1 MTDNDKLRYF
11 LRRVT
16 ADLQETRGRLHAA
29 ETKDSEPIAITA
41 MSCRFPGGVRTP
53 EDLWQIMMS
62 KVDALSPFPED
73 RGWDF
78 EGLFFRDPDEPARS
92 YTLEGGFVY
101 DIPDF
106 DPEFFGIS
114 PREALAMD
122 PQQRLV
128 LEASWEAVERAGIDM
143 STLRGSQTGVFVGT
157 SYQGYGSTV
166 FVPPEGTEI
175 YLGVGNTSSVA
186 SGRVAY
192 TFGFNG
198 PAVTVDTACSSSLVA
213 LHMACQSL
221 RRNECSMAL
230 AGGVTLMS
238 SPGAFTE
245 FSRQRGLSSSGRCKA
260 FSADADGTGWGE
272 GIGMF
277 LVERLSDAR
286 RNGHQVLAVVR
297 GTAINQDG
305 ASNGLTAPN
314 GPAQQRVIR
323 QALADAR
330 LSPAQVDLVEA
341 HGTGTTLGDP
351 IEVQAL
357 AATYGKDRPAG
368 RPVWLGSVKSNIGHT
383 QAAAGAAGL
392 IKMVMAVQRGTLPP
406 TLHVEKPTTHIDWSD
421 GSMALVTDPTPWP
434 ATSQPRRGG
443 ISSFGVSGTNAHA
456 IIEQA
461 PPEEQG
467 PAADRTEGEQQEGE
481 QQEGEQQE
489 GEQQDTDRRAPL
501 DGVPFPVVVSA
512 RTEQALEDQLRRL
525 HAHMAHH
532 PEIGIAD
539 LGHSL
544 ATGRTKFSHR
554 AVVLAGDA
562 GSLVGALSAVVE
574 GRAAGDVVRGVAGRA
589 VRPVFVFPGQGAQWV
604 GMAAGLLESSAVFA
618 GRMAECGAALEPFT
632 DWRLLDVVRGEVGA
646 PGFDRV
652 DVVQPVLWAV
662 MVSLA
667 ELWRVCGVEPAAVI
681 GHSQGEI
688 AAAVVAGGLSLEDG
702 ARVVAL
708 RSRALLALSG
718 GGGMVSV
725 SLPVAEVRE
734 RLTVWAGRISVAAV
748 NGPSSVVVSGEPGAL
763 EELVASCAEEGVRA
777 KRIAVDYASH
787 SAQVELIEEELAGL
801 LAGVVPVSG
810 RVPFYSTLTGAL
822 LDDTA
827 GLDGGYWYRNLRST
841 VEFESAVRA
850 AAGDGL
856 AVFIEVSPHPV
867 LNLGLQETFDAVGSD
882 AVALGTLRRDVDEA
896 HRFMTSLAEAH
907 VHGVELDWEAVFA
920 GQRATH
926 VDLPTYPFQR
936 QRYWI
941 DDLRPVMEAP
951 VGVAAELSLA
961 DTQFWS
967 AVEQEDF
974 DVLADTLDIEGGDD
988 ARSALGAMLP
998 ALSSWR
1004 RRTRELS
1011 TVDDWRYEVAWRP
1024 LPDASAARL
1033 SGHWLVVVPE
1043 THAEDALTA
1052 GCLAALTDHGAQVLP
1067 VTVDGGKL
1075 RRDLFAGHDLPADLA
1090 GVLSLLQLDHA
1101 PHPELPDV
1109 PRGYAATVALLQA
1122 LGEAGVSAPL
1132 WCATRGAVSVGPA
1145 DPIAGP
1151 EQAMAWGMGR
1161 VAALEHPDRWGGL
1174 IDLPAALDERTAAM
1188 LSGAL
1193 GGAGDEDQLAVRQSG
1208 TFVRRLN
1215 RARLGAAPGTR
1226 RWDPKGTTLIT
1237 GGTGALGGHVARSLA
1252 REGAEHLLLVSR
1264 RGPDAPGAQA
1274 LRDELTALGARV
1286 TVTACDAGDRDALA
1300 EVVAAVPAEHP
1311 LTGVVHTAAALDDG
1325 LLDTLTPD
1333 QLANSLHAKARAAR
1347 NLDELTRHHDLSA
1360 FVLFSSFGGIVGT
1373 PGQGNYAPGNA
1384 YLDALAQERRS
1395 AGLVATSI
1403 AWGAWGGGGM
1413 AEGEFGE
1420 TLNRHGL
1427 REMAPEA
1434 AAGALRQAVEHD
1446 ATCLLIADIDWERF
1460 FVAFTATRPS
1470 PLLADVPE
1478 VRRIAQDGTGQA
1490 GSGGEE
1496 QSALVQRLAG
1506 LSEAEQD
1513 ALLLEA
1519 VREQVAA
1526 VLGLTGPEAVWVK
1539 RAFRE
1544 VGFDS
1549 VTAVELRNR
1558 IGAKTGL
1565 KLPVTLA
1572 FDHPTPQRLAGF
1584 LREQLVR
1591 DGETVAVTALEEL
1604 DRIEKALA
1612 GVAPDDAGRTRV
1624 VRRVQ
1629 ALLTRLQGGSAD
1641 EVPVGEEIESASDD
1655 EMFELLGKKFGI
1667 S

>member
-1 MTDNDKLRYF
+1 MTEATTDADKLRYF

-16 ADLQETRGRLHAA
+16 ADLQETRGKLRAA
-29 ETKDSEPIAITA
+29 EEKDNDPIAITA
-41 MSCRFPGGVRTP
+41 MSCRFPGGVRAP

-62 KVDALSPFPED
+62 QVDALSPFPED

-78 EGLFFRDPDEPARS
+78 EGLFFRDPDEPTRS

-143 STLRGSQTGVFVGT
+143 ASLRGTRTGVFVGT

-221 RRNECSMAL
+221 RRDECSMAL
-230 AGGVTLMS
+230 VGGVTLMS

-245 FSRQRGLSSSGRCKA
+245 FSRQRGLSTSGRCKA

-286 RNGHQVLAVVR
+286 RNGHPVLAVVR
-297 GTAINQDG
+297 GSAINQDG

-330 LSPAQVDLVEA
+330 LSANQVDLVEA

-392 IKMVMAVQRGTLPP
+392 IKMVMAVQRGVLPP
-406 TLHVEKPTTHIDWSD
+406 TLHVENPTTLIDWVD
-421 GSMALVTDPTPWP
+421 GGMALVAEPAPWP
-434 ATSQPRRGG
+434 ETGQPRRGG
-443 ISSFGVSGTNAHA
+443 VSSFGVSGTNSHA

-461 PPEEQG
+461 PPVEEHASSPASSPEEQ
-467 PAADRTEGEQQEGE
+467 EQQAG
-481 QQEGEQQE
+481 
-489 GEQQDTDRRAPL
+489 TPALRAPL
-501 DGVPFPVVVSA
+501 DAAKPPLVVSA
-512 RTEQALEDQLRRL
+512 RTEQALREQARQLQAHLARHPDTSTTDIGYTLAVRR
-525 HAHMAHH
+525 A
-532 PEIGIAD
+532 
-539 LGHSL
+539 
-544 ATGRTKFSHR
+544 RFSHR
-554 AVVLAGDA
+554 AALMADASGDYTSALMALA
-562 GSLVGALSAVVE
+562 E
-574 GRAAGDVVRGVAGRA
+574 GRESPGVTQGTATRTT
-589 VRPVFVFPGQGAQWV
+589 RPVFVFPGQGSQWV
-604 GMAAGLLESSAVFA
+604 GMAAGLMGSSDVFA
-618 GRMAECGAALEPFT
+618 ERMRECATALSAHT
-632 DWRLLDVVRGEVGA
+632 DWSLLDVLREEPGA
-646 PGFDRV
+646 PGFGRV

-667 ELWRVCGVEPAAVI
+667 EVWRAAGVEPAAVM

-688 AAAVVAGGLSLEDG
+688 AAACVAGGLSLEDG

-708 RSRALLALSG
+708 RSRAILELSG
-718 GGGMVSV
+718 LGGMVSV
-725 SLPVAEVRE
+725 AEPAQQVEVRLSKWE
-734 RLTVWAGRISVAAV
+734 GRLSVAAV
-748 NGPSSVVVSGEPGAL
+748 NGPSSVVVSGDGDAL
-763 EELVASCAEEGVRA
+763 DELLVVCKADGVRC
-777 KRIAVDYASH
+777 KRIDVDYASH
-787 SAQVELIEEELAGL
+787 SAHVERIRDQLLEVLADL
-801 LAGVVPVSG
+801 SPRVSKVPL
-810 RVPFYSTLTGAL
+810 YSTVTGEL
-822 LDDTA
+822 LDTA
-827 GLDGGYWYRNLRST
+827 GMDGEYWYTNLRRT
-841 VEFESAVRA
+841 VRLEETTRTLID
-850 AAGDGL
+850 AGHR
-856 AVFIEVSPHPV
+856 VFVEVSPHPV
-867 LNLGLQETFDAVGSD
+867 LQLGLQETFEAAGGD
-882 AVALGTLRRDVDEA
+882 AVALGTLRRDEDEA
-896 HRFMTSLAEAH
+896 RRFMTSLAEAH
-907 VHGVELDWEAVFA
+907 VNGVDPDWKTLFVDHTP
-920 GQRATH
+920 TH
-926 VDLPTYPFQR
+926 LDLPTYPFQR
-936 QRYWI
+936 TRYWI
-941 DDLRPVMEAP
+941 DDLRPVMDAP
-951 VGVAAELSLA
+951 AGSVGELSVA
-961 DTQFWS
+961 DAQFWS
-967 AVEQEDF
+967 AIEQEDINF
-974 DVLADTLDIEGGDD
+974 FADSLALEGGEE
-988 ARSALGAMLP
+988 ARSALTAMLP

-1004 RRTRELS
+1004 RRSRELS

-1024 LPDASAARL
+1024 MPEAAMSRL

-1043 THAEDALTA
+1043 GHDGDELVLACLEA
-1052 GCLAALTDHGAQVLP
+1052 LAAHGARTHT
-1067 VTVDGGKL
+1067 VTVDAGAL
-1075 RRDLFAGHDLPADLA
+1075 HRELFAEHDLPTGIE
-1090 GVLSLLQLDHA
+1090 GVLSLLTLDRAWHA
-1101 PHPELPDV
+1101 DHPDV

-1132 WCATRGAVSVGPA
+1132 WCATRGAVQVGPA
-1145 DPIAGP
+1145 DAPDGA

-1174 IDLPAALDERTAAM
+1174 IDLPATLDARTGAM

-1193 GGAGDEDQLAVRQSG
+1193 GGAGDEDQLAIRPSG

-1215 RARLGAAPGTR
+1215 RARLGAATGLRT
-1226 RWDPKGTTLIT
+1226 WDLRGTTLIT
-1237 GGTGALGGHVARSLA
+1237 GGTGALGGHVARRLA
-1252 REGAEHLLLVSR
+1252 GDGAEHLLLVSR
-1264 RGPDAPGAQA
+1264 RGPDAPGAAA

-1286 TVTACDAGDRDALA
+1286 TVAACDAGDRAALA
-1300 EVVAAVPAEHP
+1300 DLLAGIPAEYP
-1311 LTGVVHTAAALDDG
+1311 LTSVVHTAAALDDG
-1325 LLDTLTPD
+1325 LLDALTPD
-1333 QLANSLHAKARAAR
+1333 QLGRALHAKARAAQ
-1347 NLDELTRHHDLSA
+1347 NLDELTRDAMLSA

-1384 YLDALAQERRS
+1384 YLDALAQQRRS
-1395 AGLVATSI
+1395 QGLVATSI

-1413 AEGEFGE
+1413 AEGAFGDV
-1420 TLNRHGL
+1420 LNRHGL
-1427 REMAPEA
+1427 REMDPEA
-1434 AAGALRQAVEHD
+1434 ATGAMRQAVEHD
-1446 ATCLLIADIDWERF
+1446 ATCVLIADIDWERF

-1478 VRRIAQDGTGQA
+1478 VRRIAQDGNGSAGTGA
-1490 GSGGEE
+1490 EE
-1496 QSALVQRLAG
+1496 PSALAQRLAG
-1506 LSEAEQD
+1506 LDDAERD
-1513 ALLLEA
+1513 AVLLES

-1526 VLGLTGPEAVWVK
+1526 VLGFPGPEAVSVK

-1565 KLPVTLA
+1565 RLPVTLA
-1572 FDHPTPQRLAGF
+1572 FDYPTPVRLAAF
-1584 LREQLVR
+1584 LREQLVP
-1591 DGETVAVTALEEL
+1591 DGETVAESVLEEL
-1604 DRIEKALA
+1604 DRMEAALVT
-1612 GVAPDDAGRTRV
+1612 VAPHDEGRARV
-1624 VRRVQ
+1624 VRRMQ
-1629 ALLTRLQGGSAD
+1629 ALLAQLQETPAA
-1641 EVPVGEEIESASDD
+1641 PVGEQIEAASDD

>member
-1 MTDNDKLRYF
+1 MTEAMTGDDKLRYF

-16 ADLQETRGRLHAA
+16 ADLQETRGKLRAA
-29 ETKDSEPIAITA
+29 EEKDNDPIAITA
-41 MSCRFPGGVRTP
+41 MSCRFPGGVRAP

-62 KVDALSPFPED
+62 QVDALSPFPED

-143 STLRGSQTGVFVGT
+143 ASLRGTRTGVFVGT

-221 RRNECSMAL
+221 RRDECSMAL
-230 AGGVTLMS
+230 VGGVTLMS

-245 FSRQRGLSSSGRCKA
+245 FSRQRGLSTSGRCKA

-286 RNGHQVLAVVR
+286 RNGHPVLAVVR
-297 GTAINQDG
+297 GSAINQDG

-330 LSPAQVDLVEA
+330 LSAAQVDLVEA

-357 AATYGKDRPAG
+357 AATYGKDRPEG

-392 IKMVMAVQRGTLPP
+392 IKMVMAVQRGVLPP
-406 TLHVEKPTTHIDWSD
+406 TLHVENPTTLIDWVD
-421 GSMALVTDPTPWP
+421 GGMALVTEPAPWP
-434 ATSQPRRGG
+434 ETGQPRRGG
-443 ISSFGVSGTNAHA
+443 VSSFGVSGTNSHA

-461 PPEEQG
+461 PPVEEQASPTEEQEQEEST
-467 PAADRTEGEQQEGE
+467 PAL
-481 QQEGEQQE
+481 
-489 GEQQDTDRRAPL
+489 RAPL
-501 DGVPFPVVVSA
+501 DSAKPPLIVSA
-512 RTEQALEDQLRRL
+512 RTEQALREQARQL
-525 HAHMAHH
+525 HAHLARH
-532 PEIGIAD
+532 PD
-539 LGHSL
+539 TSTTDVGHTL
-544 ATGRTKFSHR
+544 AVRRTRFSHR
-554 AVVLAGDA
+554 AALMADASGDYTAALTALA
-562 GSLVGALSAVVE
+562 E
-574 GRAAGDVVRGVAGRA
+574 GRESPDVSQGTAARTT
-589 VRPVFVFPGQGAQWV
+589 RPVFVFPGQGSQWV
-604 GMAAGLLESSAVFA
+604 GMAAGLMESSEVFA
-618 GRMAECGAALEPFT
+618 ERMRECASALSAHTNWP
-632 DWRLLDVVRGEVGA
+632 LLGVLRGDPGA

-667 ELWRVCGVEPAAVI
+667 EVWRAAGVVPAAVM

-688 AAAVVAGGLSLEDG
+688 AAACVAGGLSLEDG

-708 RSRALLALSG
+708 RSRAIVELSG
-718 GGGMVSV
+718 LGGMVSV
-725 SLPVAEVRE
+725 GEPAELVRE
-734 RLTVWAGRISVAAV
+734 RLIKWEGRLSVAAV
-748 NGPSSVVVSGEPGAL
+748 NGPSSVVVSGDGDAL
-763 EELVASCAEEGVRA
+763 DELLLVCKADEVRC
-777 KRIAVDYASH
+777 KRIDVDYASH
-787 SAQVELIEEELAGL
+787 SAHVERIHDQLLEVLADLSPRASQVPL
-801 LAGVVPVSG
+801 
-810 RVPFYSTLTGAL
+810 YSTVTGELLDTAGMDGEYWYTNLRRTVRLEETTRAL
-822 LDDTA
+822 LDA
-827 GLDGGYWYRNLRST
+827 GHR
-841 VEFESAVRA
+841 
-850 AAGDGL
+850 
-856 AVFIEVSPHPV
+856 VFVEVSPHPV
-867 LNLGLQETFDAVGSD
+867 LQLGLQETFEAVGSD
-882 AVALGTLRRDVDEA
+882 AVALGTLRREEEESR
-896 HRFMTSLAEAH
+896 RFMTSLAEAH
-907 VHGVELDWEAVFA
+907 VNGVDPDWKTLFA
-920 GQRATH
+920 GHTPAH
-926 VDLPTYPFQR
+926 LDLPTYPFQR

-941 DDLRPVMEAP
+941 DDLRPVMDAP
-951 VGVAAELSLA
+951 AGTSGELSVA
-961 DTQFWS
+961 DAQFWS
-967 AVEQEDF
+967 AIEQEDIGF
-974 DVLADTLDIEGGDD
+974 FADSLALDGGEE
-988 ARSALGAMLP
+988 ARSALRAMLP

-1004 RRTRELS
+1004 RRSRELS

-1024 LPDASAARL
+1024 MPEAATSSL
-1033 SGHWLVVVPE
+1033 SGHWLVIVPE
-1043 THAEDALTA
+1043 GHEADELVLACLES
-1052 GCLAALTDHGAQVLP
+1052 LAAHGARTHS
-1067 VTVDGGKL
+1067 VTVDAGAL
-1075 RRDLFAGHDLPADLA
+1075 HRDLFADHDLPSGIE
-1090 GVLSLLQLDHA
+1090 GVLSLLTLDRVRHA
-1101 PHPELPDV
+1101 DHPDV

-1122 LGEAGVSAPL
+1122 LGEAGVPAPL
-1132 WCATRGAVSVGPA
+1132 WCATRGAVQVGPA
-1145 DPIAGP
+1145 DVPDGA

-1174 IDLPAALDERTAAM
+1174 IDLPATLDARTGAM

-1193 GGAGDEDQLAVRQSG
+1193 GGAGDEDQLAIRPSG

-1215 RARLGAAPGTR
+1215 RARLGAATGSRT
-1226 RWDPKGTTLIT
+1226 WDLTGTTLIT
-1237 GGTGALGGHVARSLA
+1237 GGTGALGGHVARRLA
-1252 REGAEHLLLVSR
+1252 GDGAEHLLLVSR
-1264 RGPDAPGAQA
+1264 RGPDAPGATA

-1286 TVTACDAGDRDALA
+1286 TVAACDAGDRAALA
-1300 EVVAAVPAEHP
+1300 DLLAAVPAEYP
-1311 LTGVVHTAAALDDG
+1311 LTSVVHTAAALDDG
-1325 LLDTLTPD
+1325 LLDTLTPG
-1333 QLANSLHAKARAAR
+1333 QLGRALHAKARAAQ
-1347 NLDELTRHHDLSA
+1347 NLDELTRDVSLSA

-1384 YLDALAQERRS
+1384 FLDALAQQRR
-1395 AGLVATSI
+1395 AQGLVATSI

-1413 AEGEFGE
+1413 AEGAFGDV
-1420 TLNRHGL
+1420 LNRHGL
-1427 REMAPEA
+1427 REMDPEA
-1434 AAGALRQAVEHD
+1434 AAGAMRQAVEHD
-1446 ATCLLIADIDWERF
+1446 ATCVLIADIDWERF

-1478 VRRIAQDGTGQA
+1478 VRRIAQEGNGSAGTGA
-1490 GSGGEE
+1490 EE
-1496 QSALVQRLAG
+1496 PSALAQRLAG
-1506 LSEAEQD
+1506 LDDADQD
-1513 ALLLEA
+1513 AVLLEA

-1526 VLGLTGPEAVWVK
+1526 VLGFPGPEAVNAK

-1558 IGAKTGL
+1558 IGARTGL
-1565 KLPVTLA
+1565 RLPVTLA
-1572 FDHPTPQRLAGF
+1572 FDYPTPVRLAAF
-1584 LREQLVR
+1584 LREQLVP
-1591 DGETVAVTALEEL
+1591 DGETVAESVLEEL
-1604 DRIEKALA
+1604 DRMEAALVT
-1612 GVAPDDAGRTRV
+1612 VAPHDEGRARV
-1624 VRRVQ
+1624 VRRMQ
-1629 ALLTRLQGGSAD
+1629 ALLAQLQETPAA
-1641 EVPVGEEIESASDD
+1641 PVGEQIEAASDD